1 MNIREIRGGG
11 KLPFLNLA
19 DLETTDKT
27 IYYFIKKKLDS
38 IHINL
43 MQQLKG
49 GNLDEIDKEIELS
62 EKEMKD
68 IDQKIILLTEEK
80 K

>member
-1 MNIREIRGGG
+1 M
-11 KLPFLNLA
+11 A

-43 MQQLKG
+43 MQQLKA

>member
-1 MNIREIRGGG
+1 
-11 KLPFLNLA
+11 
-19 DLETTDKT
+19 
-27 IYYFIKKKLDS
+27 
-38 IHINL
+38 
-43 MQQLKG
+43 MQQLKA